1 MSFEEENFK
10 SNPNFR
16 FQEIVVSKADALS
29 ASYNYDCYKDKNGDV
44 ILIYGYFDEHLA
56 YEYKFNIRFVNLRTN
71 EEIKALE
78 CAKDRIL
85 TVRYFKD
92 PETGTDYLISADK
105 KSNVTVYDLSN
116 DYAKI
121 LEADLKYEG
130 FIYNCLLMFDK
141 DKIYAVASSIGSN
154 NNTKVIEI
162 KKGTKDNKDL
172 PAIDIQQSKD
182 FNVYSMSYWYNEKA
196 EEGKK
201 HVIIQCGKSKVL
213 LSEYPSNTTYHS
225 IQISDSYPYISGSIV
240 FKNGEKDYLAFSS
253 TYGYVEVVDL
263 AGKTKE
269 HCWETD
275 EVHLYSFVKWNEE
288 YLLLND
294 CLQRRI
300 IVFDIKEHYKIK
312 SKVLCPEMSYEK
324 FIKKIDHPKYGES
337 ILSIG
342 IDWKIK
348 LFVNRNIMKSGE

>member
-1 MSFEEENFK
+1 
-10 SNPNFR
+10 
-16 FQEIVVSKADALS
+16 
-29 ASYNYDCYKDKNGDV
+29 
-44 ILIYGYFDEHLA
+44 
-56 YEYKFNIRFVNLRTN
+56 
-71 EEIKALE
+71 
-78 CAKDRIL
+78 
-85 TVRYFKD
+85 
-92 PETGTDYLISADK
+92 
-105 KSNVTVYDLSN
+105 
-116 DYAKI
+116 
-121 LEADLKYEG
+121 
-130 FIYNCLLMFDK
+130 MFDK

-162 KKGTKDNKDL
+162 KRGTKDNKDL

-182 FNVYSMSYWYNEKA
+182 NSVYSMSYWYNKNA

-201 HVIIQCGKSKVL
+201 HIIIQCGKSKVL

-225 IQISDSYPYISGSIV
+225 IQISENYPYISGSIV
-240 FKNGEKDYLAFSS
+240 FKNGEKDFLAFSS

-263 AGKTKE
+263 AEKTKKFF
-269 HCWETD
+269 WETD
-275 EVHLYSFVKWNEE
+275 EVHLYSFVKWNEQ

-300 IVFDIKEHYKIK
+300 IVFDINEILVNGNYKIK

-324 FIKKIDHPKYGES
+324 FIKKVDHPKYGES
-337 ILSIG
+337 LLSIG